1 MTYSRA
7 MDDAARRRA
16 LNEDGVVVLRD
27 FFDGTEP
34 GDLADAFRDVFRRQM
49 RRHNLASAD
58 QTGPAFDR
66 SLADLFKESM
76 PSYLAAA
83 KLTQYLPELHRLGV
97 SEPLLATL
105 FGLGLE
111 QPAISTRPVV
121 HIVSEAL
128 KVPGGYHRTPP
139 HQDWRSV
146 QGSLDA
152 VVAWLP
158 LVSAGADNAPL
169 EVIPGSHRS
178 GLLPS
183 EPHAFGNSVQAA
195 AIDDAAFQ
203 AIEAEP
209 GDLVVFSMF
218 LVHRTGAVQGDGVRW
233 AVSFRYNN
241 LAEPSFAER
250 DYPNPYIYKPR
261 DDLLVD
267 GFPDRADLDRI
278 FGDETNGD

>member
-1 MTYSRA
+1 MTYSRG
-7 MDDAARRRA
+7 MDDTARRRA
-16 LNEDGVVVLRD
+16 LNADGVVVLRN
-27 FFDGTEP
+27 FFAGGEP
-34 GDLADAFRDVFRRQM
+34 GDLVDAFREVFRRQM
-49 RRHNLASAD
+49 RRHGLAAAD
-58 QTGPAFDR
+58 KTGSTFDQA
-66 SLADLFKESM
+66 LTDLFQKSM

-83 KLTQYLPELHRLGV
+83 KLTQYLPALHRLGV
-97 SEPLLATL
+97 SEPLLAAL
-105 FGLGLE
+105 SGVGLR
-111 QPAISTRPVV
+111 QPVISTRPVV

-146 QGSLDA
+146 QGSLDG

-169 EVIPGSHRS
+169 EVIPGSHRN

-183 EPHAFGNSVQAA
+183 EPHAFGTSVQAA
-195 AIDDAAFQ
+195 AIEGEAFQ

-209 GDLVVFSMF
+209 GDLVIFSMF
-218 LVHRTGAVQGDGVRW
+218 LVHRTSSVQGDGVRW

-241 LAEPSFAER
+241 LDEPSFAAR

-261 DDLLVD
+261 DDLIVD
-267 GFPDRADLDRI
+267 GFPARADLDRI
-278 FGDETNGD
+278 FDDDGTAE